1 MATQTEKALDEIR
14 KLLKTKKL
22 VIGTERALKGLQQG
36 SVAKVF
42 YAANCHASVKSY
54 ITHYSKLNDVE
65 PVELEMDNKEL
76 GVMCKKPFSISV
88 IGISKD

>member
-22 VIGTERALKGLQQG
+22 VIGTERTLKGLRAG
-36 SVAKVF
+36 KVARVF
-42 YAANCHASVKSY
+42 YAANCAAPVKSD
-54 ITHYSKLNDVE
+54 IMHFSKLTAVE
-65 PVELEMDNKEL
+65 PVELEVDNREL

-88 IGISKD
+88 LSIAKD